1 MEAPP
6 SCWTI
11 ICAPEESEAK
21 VLMAIDQNINE
32 LDSFQ
37 HKPKVILFFILFFIL
52 CFNFTFQY
60 LSNFFTAKK

>member
-11 ICAPEESEAK
+11 ICAPEENEAK

-37 HKPKVILFFILFFIL
+37 HKPKVSNKQHKIYSLLQI
-52 CFNFTFQY
+52 CVSFN
-60 LSNFFTAKK
+60 